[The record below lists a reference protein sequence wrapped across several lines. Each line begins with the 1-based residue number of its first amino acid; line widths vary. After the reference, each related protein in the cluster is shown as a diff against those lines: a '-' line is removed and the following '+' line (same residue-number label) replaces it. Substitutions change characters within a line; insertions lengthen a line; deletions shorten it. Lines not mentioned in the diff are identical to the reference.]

1 MRCGAGKTLRRTG
14 RGQRVAR
21 GLGFAAALGLAFAVS
36 FGLNAGAQ
44 EIYQTPGEFLAEA
57 LGQTIPRAQLLEI
70 SGEMR
75 PDIARILG
83 HRYSP
88 DSVRYWRDGERTAWI
103 LSEIGKYRPITTG
116 IVVSG
121 GEIEAVRVLIYRE
134 SHGWEVHHDFFTD
147 QFKGLTL
154 DSRHRLS
161 GRIDGIS
168 GATLSVNALRA
179 LARLALYFDQVVQ
192 VD

>member
-1 MRCGAGKTLRRTG
+1 MRYGPEKYFW
-14 RGQRVAR
+14 RVAR
-21 GLGFAAALGLAFAVS
+21 GQGFAVALGLAIVIFLGA
-36 FGLNAGAQ
+36 NAGAQ

-57 LGQTIPRAQLLEI
+57 LGQTIPPAQLLEI

-75 PDIARILG
+75 PDVARILG

-88 DSVRYWRDGERTAWI
+88 DSVRYWHAGERTAWI
-103 LSEIGKYRPITTG
+103 LEEIGKYRPITTG
-116 IVVSG
+116 IVISG
-121 GEIEAVRVLIYRE
+121 GEIEDVRVLIYRE

-179 LARLALYFDQVVQ
+179 LARLALYFDQAVYA
-192 VD
+192 D